1 DAFTAKQRGK
11 NMIARRTFVKGVSL
25 AALAATTSRIS
36 IREGLAQQVPNSS
49 GTEPAKIK
57 APPGACDCHHHI
69 YDVARFPQPAGA
81 RGALPNARVEE
92 FRLLQK
98 RIRT

>member
-1 DAFTAKQRGK
+1 
-11 NMIARRTFVKGVSL
+11 MIARRTLIKGASL
-25 AALAATTSRIS
+25 VALGAATSAIS
-36 IREGLAQQVPNSS
+36 LREAPAQQVPNSS
-49 GTEPAKIK
+49 GTEPAKVK

-81 RGALPNARVEE
+81 RGAIANARVEE

-98 RIRT
+98 RIGTTRSR